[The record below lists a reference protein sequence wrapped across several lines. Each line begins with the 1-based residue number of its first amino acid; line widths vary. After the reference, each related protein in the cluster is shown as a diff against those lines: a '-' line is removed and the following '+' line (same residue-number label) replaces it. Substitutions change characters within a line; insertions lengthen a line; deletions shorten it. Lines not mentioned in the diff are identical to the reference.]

1 MKEEVWVTDGF
12 FLNLVPEW
20 ESEFTTSW
28 GVVLCSMILMD
39 NHDPLL

>member
-1 MKEEVWVTDGF
+1 MRTV

-20 ESEFTTSW
+20 ESQFTTPW
-28 GVVLCSMILMD
+28 AVVLCSMILMD